1 MTVKDIIS
9 GESEYIEFEQ
19 EVPKKSEV
27 YMKTA
32 VAFANGSGGKI
43 VFGVEDSTFKVIGIN
58 QEDAFS
64 IMDGIT
70 SAISNT
76 VEPSDDKEKDLFNLA
91 NRVPY
96 DDRINHEADRFF
108 NYPYAAVEEALSNA
122 VYHQAYDVREPIEVC
137 WI

>member
-19 EVPKKSEV
+19 EVSKKSEV
-27 YMKTA
+27 YMKTV

-43 VFGVEDSTFKVIGIN
+43 VFGVEDSTFKVTEIN

-76 VEPSDDKEKDLFNLA
+76 VEPSDDEEKDLFNLA

-122 VYHQAYDVREPIEVC
+122 VYHRAYDVREPIEVC

>member
-1 MTVKDIIS
+1 M
-9 GESEYIEFEQ
+9 
-19 EVPKKSEV
+19 
-27 YMKTA
+27 
-32 VAFANGSGGKI
+32 
-43 VFGVEDSTFKVIGIN
+43 FGVEDSTFEVIGIN

-76 VEPSDDKEKDLFNLA
+76 VEPSDDEEKDLFNLA

-122 VYHQAYDVREPIEVC
+122 VYHRAYDVREPIEVC